1 MPYDAPPSIVYQ
13 CTIHGG
19 MVGTIYIGGGQY
31 QTRSN
36 NLCLQY
42 TKGSS
47 NVTSGTVIYDTE
59 VFDVGDSNA
68 YNTSNGEFTAPVTGV
83 YRIQYEHF
91 SSGAG
96 RATAAIQKH
105 NGSSWSTVKNGM
117 RVYSISGGSNWASV
131 PTIFYLQLNATEK
144 FKIIHLEGTIHLNTP
159 WNHMTVQLVQ

>member
-1 MPYDAPPSIVYQ
+1 MTGSENGIQFFTVPYDAPPSIVYQ

-42 TKGSS
+42 TSS
-47 NVTSGTVIYDTE
+47 SANYTSGTIIYGTE

-83 YRIQYEHF
+83 YRIHYEHF
-91 SSGAG
+91 ANNG
-96 RATAAIQKH
+96 RATTNIEK
-105 NGSSWSTVKNGM
+105 NTGSGYSVIKIGM
-117 RVYSISGGSNWASV
+117 RVYSQASGSNWSSV
-131 PTIFYLQLNATEK
+131 CLLYTSDAADE
-144 FKIIHLEGTIHLNTP
+144 
-159 WNHMTVQLVQ
+159 